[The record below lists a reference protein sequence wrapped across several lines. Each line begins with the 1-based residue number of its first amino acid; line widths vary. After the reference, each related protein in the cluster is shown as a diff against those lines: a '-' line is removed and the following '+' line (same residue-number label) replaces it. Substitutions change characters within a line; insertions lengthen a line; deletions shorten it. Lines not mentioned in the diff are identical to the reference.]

1 MPADNSL
8 VRDENQDDK
17 PSVRQLLHAATGD
30 RDAEAKALAD
40 RADDDVDEDAAKVA
54 VQLAQG
60 DIHGGP
66 KPERDV
72 ASPED
77 VEAVEAEGRPDTD

>member
-1 MPADNSL
+1 M
-8 VRDENQDDK
+8 VRSEDQEDT

-30 RDAEAKALAD
+30 REAEAKALAD
-40 RADDDVDEDAAKVA
+40 RAGADVDEDAAKVA
-54 VQLAQG
+54 VKVAQG
-60 DIHGGP
+60 DIHGDT

-77 VEAVEAEGRPDTD
+77 AKAVEETDS

>member
-1 MPADNSL
+1 MPADNSV
-8 VRDENQDDK
+8 VRSEDQGDT

-40 RADDDVDEDAAKVA
+40 RAGDDVDEDAAKVA
-54 VQLAQG
+54 VKVAQG
-60 DIHGGP
+60 DIHGNP

-72 ASPED
+72 AGPED
-77 VEAVEAEGRPDTD
+77 VKAVEENDS